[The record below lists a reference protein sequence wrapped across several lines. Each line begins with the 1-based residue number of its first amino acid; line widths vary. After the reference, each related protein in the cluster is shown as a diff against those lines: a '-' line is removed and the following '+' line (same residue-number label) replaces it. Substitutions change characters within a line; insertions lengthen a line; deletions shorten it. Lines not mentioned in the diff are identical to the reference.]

1 MWNIYIF
8 VCASIGILIFSLPSL
23 RHTRSHGFWRFFAF
37 ESVLALILL
46 NVEYWF
52 RNPFSALQIS
62 SWLLLIG
69 SIFLVLHGFYLLM
82 TTGRPEQ
89 TANIEKTTRLVRTGA
104 YRYIRHP
111 LYASLFYLGWG
122 VFLKNLSVA
131 SALLIFALTFFL
143 IITTKAEERENI
155 AKWGDEYSSYMRE
168 TKMFIPFLF

>member
-1 MWNIYIF
+1 
-8 VCASIGILIFSLPSL
+8 
-23 RHTRSHGFWRFFAF
+23 
-37 ESVLALILL
+37 
-46 NVEYWF
+46 
-52 RNPFSALQIS
+52 
-62 SWLLLIG
+62 
-69 SIFLVLHGFYLLM
+69 M

-143 IITTKAEERENI
+143 IITAKAEERENM

>member
-1 MWNIYIF
+1 MWKIVVFLCI
-8 VCASIGILIFSLPSL
+8 SIGILIFSLPSL
-23 RHTRSHGFWRFFAF
+23 RHPRSHGFWRFFAF
-37 ESVLALILL
+37 ESVLALILV

-52 RNPFSALQIS
+52 RNPFSVLQIV
-62 SWLLLIG
+62 SWLLLTG
-69 SIFLVLHGFYLLM
+69 SLFLVLHGFYLLM

-131 SALLIFALTFFL
+131 SALLIFALTLFL
-143 IITTKAEERENI
+143 IVTAKAEERENMV
-155 AKWGDEYSSYMRE
+155 KWGDEYSSYMRE